1 MHELLLLGQVPARR
15 HDQLLQILAGIAGMT
30 PAAVAED
37 HLVFRPKHIPAQKEA
52 PIGASQVVQDQRVQA
67 LQGQMKGD
75 LFHLQVVVDALPWLM
90 RRWRHAAGT
99 PQTVEGHGDESD
111 ASRFGSTHV
120 ADSAYARVEGSQPSR
135 SWLLRFSDL
144 PEVAGRRPVT
154 SRMVSEVN
162 ILNGSPKKFMDALGY
177 ECVGNLMDFFFS
189 HGLGLISG
197 YAIRYVSEY
206 LHIGHRVVHN
216 NIVIQLFRLYTI
228 PRPGPGQRP
237 KPFSALKGFSESSL
251 LTLVDPSEAFILQAT
266 VRVQDGSNPESM
278 SLAVGELQ
286 AFKDVMK
293 GVVELEPGDRLA
305 MDTRVR

>member
-15 HDQLLQILAGIAGMT
+15 HDQLLQILAGIAGMA

-75 LFHLQVVVDALPWLM
+75 LFHLQVVVDALPWLA
-90 RRWRHAAGT
+90 RRQRQAAGT
-99 PQTVEGHGDESD
+99 LQTAEDHGDDSD
-111 ASRFGSTHV
+111 PAPAGADGSR
-120 ADSAYARVEGSQPSR
+120 PSR

-177 ECVGNLMDFFFS
+177 ECV
-189 HGLGLISG
+189 
-197 YAIRYVSEY
+197 
-206 LHIGHRVVHN
+206 
-216 NIVIQLFRLYTI
+216 
-228 PRPGPGQRP
+228 
-237 KPFSALKGFSESSL
+237 
-251 LTLVDPSEAFILQAT
+251 AT
-266 VRVQDGSNPESM
+266 S
-278 SLAVGELQ
+278 
-286 AFKDVMK
+286 
-293 GVVELEPGDRLA
+293 
-305 MDTRVR
+305 